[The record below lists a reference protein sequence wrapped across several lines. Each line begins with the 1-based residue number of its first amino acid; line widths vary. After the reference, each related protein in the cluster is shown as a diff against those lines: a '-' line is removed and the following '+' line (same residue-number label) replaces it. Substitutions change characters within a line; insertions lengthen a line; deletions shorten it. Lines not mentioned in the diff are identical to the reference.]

1 MRGARAS
8 PFAVDAAEAGIMFE
22 GGKMDDITVIVGNV
36 VVRDGRRRRTSSP
49 TRSRSE
55 GSVQTLAF
63 VTRRSG
69 VVAGSSL
76 CVLSLV
82 VLPLRTSIP
91 VCEQRRCSKIVIY
104 CPVSLIQNIDHCL
117 SAFVR

>member
-1 MRGARAS
+1 
-8 PFAVDAAEAGIMFE
+8 MFE

-82 VLPLRTSIP
+82 VLPSARPSR
-91 VCEQRRCSKIVIY
+91 CANSAAARRSSFIV
-104 CPVSLIQNIDHCL
+104 L
-117 SAFVR
+117 SP